1 MPWVPRLALDGDF
14 GWSVALATLNS
25 PWWMVDGSKQQCDK
39 PNIVTNPKI
48 TMNCWYPNG
57 RCGIAC
63 PHYWNQYP
71 NVQNWLSGMKLDLFS
86 LPAVSMPTVLKR
98 FVSPWNTAMLKTHLP
113 SGKHG
118 IPNKMMANFRWDPR
132 NSSKF
137 LWWLSSITHTLWQF
151 NSSPLNLAHLVRWF
165 TY

>member
-1 MPWVPRLALDGDF
+1 MPWVPGLALDGDF

-48 TMNCWYPNG
+48 TMNCWYPCG
-57 RCGIAC
+57 RCGIGLPLLKSIPKCAELAFRDEIGPVFYAC
-63 PHYWNQYP
+63 SVYAYGFEEICVPMKHG
-71 NVQNWLSGMKLDLFS
+71 NV
-86 LPAVSMPTVLKR
+86 
-98 FVSPWNTAMLKTHLP
+98 KTHLP

-118 IPNKMMANFRWDPR
+118 IPNKMMANFRWDPQ

-137 LWWLSSITHTLWQF
+137 LWWLSPITHTLW
-151 NSSPLNLAHLVRWF
+151 
-165 TY
+165 